1 MEMKIHLI
9 PTDKPS
15 RLTKQGDD
23 LEKIWLYTRPIDFRA
38 NEIYPQHIYITDN
51 SEIKEVDWIFAN
63 QGTHKVTDIKDDK
76 YPYGTLNYKGDK
88 IYHHKSWKKIILTT
102 DPDLI
107 KEGIQPIS
115 DEFLQWFVKNPSCEE
130 VEVIKNY
137 LSNNGQWKDVLLPS
151 EWEIDTKIKYKIIIP
166 HEEPKNTCPKCR
178 TKDFD
183 TCHSIKCPMRKEKT
197 INPNNQ
203 EVMFHK
209 EHKEYFHEDF
219 IDGKHVTVWLG
230 KNYVPKKE
238 PKQETIKKAAKSY
251 RSSTANKMAIEKVA
265 FIEGAKSNAAKDHW
279 FKIFKEQDKNKFSD
293 EEVLE
298 FANWCRIQDNK
309 HPNRVITTQQLFE
322 QFKNQED
329 GND

>member
-1 MEMKIHLI
+1 MKNIHLI
-9 PTDKPS
+9 ATDKPS
-15 RLTKQGDD
+15 RLHLGKSGLVLCD
-23 LEKIWLYTRPIDFRA
+23 LVFNPTTI
-38 NEIYPQHIYITDN
+38 NSQNIYITN
-51 SEIKEVDWIFAN
+51 SEKPKARDWVLGDFPDNPI
-63 QGTHKVTDIKDDK
+63 GKVISKYGQEFTAQSLNGDK
-76 YPYGTLNYKGDK
+76 YGLAEYDSN
-88 IYHHKSWKKIILTT
+88 KIILT
-102 DPDLI
+102 DDKDLI
-107 KEGIQPIS
+107 KDGVQAID
-115 DEFLQWFVKNPSCEE
+115 DEFLEWFVKNPSCEE

>member
-51 SEIKEVDWIFAN
+51 SEIRNMDWVIQVNFEKTN
-63 QGTHKVTDIKDDK
+63 TQLIHCVTD
-76 YPYGTLNYKGDK
+76 TQVK
-88 IYHHKSWKKIILTT
+88 IANDRNGSFTKSKIILTT
-102 DPDLI
+102 NKLLI
-107 KEGIQPIS
+107 KDGVQAID